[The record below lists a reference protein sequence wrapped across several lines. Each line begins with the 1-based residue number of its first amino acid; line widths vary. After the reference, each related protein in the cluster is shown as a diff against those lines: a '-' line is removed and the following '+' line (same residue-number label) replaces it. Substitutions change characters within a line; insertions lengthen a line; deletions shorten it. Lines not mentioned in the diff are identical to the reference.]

1 MFNDQWMHSKGYLD
15 KKGLTAKDIT
25 QNRKEIEL
33 ISVESNTLVK
43 DVLKL
48 MAENDIS
55 QIPVTEG
62 GRIVG
67 AVNDK
72 KIFIEIALNIEAKDE
87 PIKQHMQPAFPFV
100 DISTGIDDLAEM
112 LKVDNDA
119 VLVKDFKL
127 DKTYIITR
135 YDILDVLAK

>member
-1 MFNDQWMHSKGYLD
+1 MHEKGYLD
-15 KKGLTAKDIT
+15 KKGITAKDIC
-25 QNRKEIEL
+25 QNRKAIEL
-33 ISVESNTLVK
+33 ITVESNTPVK

-48 MAENDIS
+48 MAEKDIS
-55 QIPVTEG
+55 QIPVTED

-67 AVNDK
+67 SVNDK
-72 KIFIEIALNIEAKDE
+72 KIFVEIAINVDVKNDA
-87 PIKQHMQPAFPFV
+87 IKKYMQPAFPFV
-100 DISTGIDDLAEM
+100 DISTGIDDLAAM
-112 LKVDNDA
+112 LKADNDA

>member
-1 MFNDQWMHSKGYLD
+1 
-15 KKGLTAKDIT
+15 
-25 QNRKEIEL
+25 
-33 ISVESNTLVK
+33 
-43 DVLKL
+43 
-48 MAENDIS
+48 MADNDIS
-55 QIPVTEG
+55 QIPVTES

-72 KIFIEIALNIEAKDE
+72 KIFVEIAKNIDAKE
-87 PIKQHMQPAFPFV
+87 HTIKQHMQAAFPFV

-112 LKVDNDA
+112 LKVENDA

-135 YDILDVLAK
+135 YDILDMLSK

>member
-1 MFNDQWMHSKGYLD
+1 
-15 KKGLTAKDIT
+15 
-25 QNRKEIEL
+25 
-33 ISVESNTLVK
+33 
-43 DVLKL
+43 

-72 KIFIEIALNIEAKDE
+72 KIFVEIALNIEAKDE

-112 LKVDNDA
+112 LKIDNDA